1 MRNNNGFTIA
11 LSKGRILSPTL
22 ELFKKVGYDVKE
34 MEKESRKLIFKDREN
49 EINFIMA
56 KPDDVPI
63 YVENGAADLG
73 VVGKDI
79 LIESDSEFYELL
91 DLKIGYCRMVL
102 AQEKDARPTGMT
114 VASKYPVITEQFFKE
129 KGKNANIIK
138 LHGSIELAPL
148 LNLADLIV
156 DLVST
161 GKTLKENNLEE
172 VETITDITT
181 RLIANQGSYQIKR
194 KRINKLMKDLKE
206 VIEWEKEAGVC
217 NG

>member
-1 MRNNNGFTIA
+1 MRNNSSFTIA
-11 LSKGRILSPTL
+11 LSKGRILQPTL
-22 ELFKKVGYDVKE
+22 EILNKVGFNLDE
-34 MEKESRKLIFKDREN
+34 IEKPGRKLIFEDKDNKTR
-49 EINFIMA
+49 FILA

-102 AQEKDARPTGMT
+102 AKEKNTVPKGTT
-114 VASKYPVITEQFFKE
+114 VASKFPKITESFFKE

-148 LNLADLIV
+148 LNLSDQIV

-161 GKTLKENNLEE
+161 GSTLQENNLEE
-172 VETITDITT
+172 VETITEITT
-181 RLIANQGSYQIKR
+181 RMIANQGSYQIKR
-194 KRINKLMKDLKE
+194 SRINSLLKDIKE
-206 VIEWEKEAGVC
+206 VI
-217 NG
+217 

>member
-1 MRNNNGFTIA
+1 MRNNNSFTIA
-11 LSKGRILSPTL
+11 LSKGRILNPTL
-22 ELFKKVGYDVKE
+22 EILKKVEFELKE
-34 MEKESRKLIFKDREN
+34 MERPGRKLIFEDKN
-49 EINFIMA
+49 NSTSFILA

-73 VVGKDI
+73 IVGKDI

-102 AQEKDARPTGMT
+102 AKEKNTKSSGLT
-114 VASKYPVITEQFFKE
+114 VASKFPKITERYFKE

-148 LNLADLIV
+148 LNLSDQIV

-161 GKTLKENNLEE
+161 GSTLKENNLEE
-172 VETITDITT
+172 VETITEITT

-194 KRINKLMKDLKE
+194 DRINKLLKDLKK
-206 VIEWEKEAGVC
+206 VISEEAEKSK
-217 NG
+217 